1 MTNTQSR
8 TIRRRVRLAGIA
20 GAGAFVVLGAVGLGS
35 GHGTG
40 TTGVDLAN
48 SGDAPTNT
56 VYVQPTDKAMTMGAT
71 ATFTT
76 PLSVEQ
82 SPSASPAIKGGG

>member
-1 MTNTQSR
+1 MQ
-8 TIRRRVRLAGIA
+8 LAGLA

-35 GHGTG
+35 GHGTE
-40 TTGVDLAN
+40 TAGVNLAG
-48 SGDAPTNT
+48 SGDAPSNT
-56 VYVQPTDKAMTMGAT
+56 TYAQPTDKAMTMGAT

-82 SPSASPAIKGGG
+82 SPSASPAIKAGG

>member
-1 MTNTQSR
+1 MTQNESQANS
-8 TIRRRVRLAGIA
+8 RRVKVLGLAGA
-20 GAGAFVVLGAVGLGS
+20 AAFVTLGALSLGFGHQDGTS
-35 GHGTG
+35 GIK
-40 TTGVDLAN
+40 LAD

-56 VYVQPTDKAMTMGAT
+56 TYAQPTQGAMTMGAT

-82 SPSASPAIKGGG
+82 SPSASPAIKAGG

>member
-1 MTNTQSR
+1 MTQTRSQAN
-8 TIRRRVRLAGIA
+8 RRVKTLGLAGAAAFVIL
-20 GAGAFVVLGAVGLGS
+20 GAFGLGY
-35 GHGTG
+35 GHGNT
-40 TTGVDLAN
+40 TTGINLAN

-82 SPSASPAIKGGG
+82 SPSASPAIKAGG